1 MLHADEQKSL
11 SANWMEA
18 RLFSLYI
25 YILFGLTLKK
35 KWKKCSLNFQF
46 NYTIIHVH
54 RTKPILCI
62 RAADSM
68 PDLTDSWAFSS
79 SMSSPVAWQPV
90 DDSIWLKHQ
99 CHKQPNNREE
109 LGKVAFRNRSH
120 INSISFEEQKG
131 VDFLVLFLCSYL
143 LAAVHARALEG
154 VESGKPCNID
164 RYNLVSSALKV
175 DYFRAIHSLLKC
187 TFNTGICYCN
197 T

>member
-18 RLFSLYI
+18 RLFSL

-46 NYTIIHVH
+46 NYTIIPH

-68 PDLTDSWAFSS
+68 PDLTDSWAVSS

-131 VDFLVLFLCSYL
+131 VDFLVLFLSRLFFLFLPFGGGSCQGL
-143 LAAVHARALEG
+143 R
-154 VESGKPCNID
+154 GKPCNID